1 MAFKKKNNDNVN
13 FGNPNLQNG
22 MQNMQNNMQNN
33 SMGAPK
39 VKKERLQNVSKYSRT
54 RSVLIML
61 ALVVVGVLILNFIS
75 TMSLKKTVTVVSLD
89 INEDP
94 YLVSP
99 IVT

>member
-54 RSVLIML
+54 HSRYARWDGIQFHGEMGTPFPKLYHD
-61 ALVVVGVLILNFIS
+61 GV
-75 TMSLKKTVTVVSLD
+75 
-89 INEDP
+89 
-94 YLVSP
+94 YLR
-99 IVT
+99 IAK